1 MEIGTVVRD
10 RLWGG
15 RHTGT
20 VVGTEGR
27 WVFVAW
33 HGSFVEDQL
42 DAADVELWADAPE
55 QLRDWRGGVGRV
67 GGVIEPAR
75 VIPVTGGR

>member
-20 VVGTEGR
+20 VVGTEGTS
-27 WVFVAW
+27 VFVAW
-33 HGSFVEDQL
+33 HGNFVEDQL
-42 DAADVELWADAPE
+42 DAADLEEWADASE
-55 QLRDWRGGVGRV
+55 ELRGWRGGVGRLGGAV
-67 GGVIEPAR
+67 DGVGVIA
-75 VIPVTGGR
+75 V